1 MASSIVDFSI
11 ERVEVEIDGK
21 SWSEIFKSEGMRSE
35 LLKRAEAIANAA
47 NSASSADTMDA
58 DPFGA
63 DATIGKETALGI
75 VFTHTPHGY
84 NAKERI
90 LDSIG
95 AGGD

>member
-1 MASSIVDFSI
+1 MASGVELSVES
-11 ERVEVEIDGK
+11 VEVKIEKDAWMK
-21 SWSEIFKSEGMRSE
+21 VFKSESMRQE
-35 LLKRAEAIANAA
+35 LLKRANAIADAA
-47 NSASSADTMDA
+47 NSASSADTMESK
-58 DPFGA
+58 PFGA
-63 DATIGKETALGI
+63 DATIGKKTALGT

>member
-1 MASSIVDFSI
+1 MASGI
-11 ERVEVEIDGK
+11 ELSVEKVEVKIDNAAWMK
-21 SWSEIFKSEGMRSE
+21 VFKSESMRQE

-47 NSASSADTMDA
+47 NAASSADTMDNK
-58 DPFGA
+58 PFGA
-63 DATIGKETALGI
+63 DAKIAKKTALGT
-75 VFTHTPHGY
+75 VFTHTQHGY